1 MNILFKA
8 LNDQTR
14 REILE
19 LLQEKDMTAGEIAE
33 NFHMSFPSISHHL
46 DLLKQAKLV
55 IAEKEGQ
62 YVSYSLNTTVVD
74 EIMKWF
80 LQFKSNKILKS
91 IVWFIILIPGIY
103 LAFTW
108 SVMPDTIPL
117 HFDIK
122 GNADRYGNKKELLI
136 PVIILTALSLFVYFL
151 FSNIYRIDPKKYAA
165 ENKERLKRIGF
176 AIAVFMSSMNFLIIY
191 SGANGGSRFD
201 IGLVLGGVGLLFAI
215 IGNYMPNMKPN
226 YFAGFRLPWTLENPD
241 NWKKTHALAAKIW
254 FAGGLFI
261 AVVCL
266 LIPSIIAFIVFCT
279 VTLAMII
286 IPSVYSYRLFKKTKM
301 PNNHNQ

>member
-1 MNILFKA
+1 M
-8 LNDQTR
+8 
-14 REILE
+14 
-19 LLQEKDMTAGEIAE
+19 
-33 NFHMSFPSISHHL
+33 
-46 DLLKQAKLV
+46 
-55 IAEKEGQ
+55 
-62 YVSYSLNTTVVD
+62 
-74 EIMKWF
+74 
-80 LQFKSNKILKS
+80 NKILNKV
-91 IVWFIILIPGIY
+91 VWLVILVPGIY

-108 SVMPDTIPL
+108 SKIPETIPL

-122 GNADRYGNKKELLI
+122 GNADRYGAKKELLV
-136 PVIILTALSLFVYFL
+136 PVLILTVMSLFIYYLFL
-151 FSNIYRIDPKKYAA
+151 NIYRIDPKKYAA
-165 ENKERLKRIGF
+165 ENKERLQRIGF
-176 AIAVFMSSMNFLIIY
+176 AVAVFMSAMNCLIIY
-191 SGANGGSRFD
+191 SGAKGGSRFD
-201 IGLVLGGVGLLFAI
+201 ISLVLGGVGLLFAI

-266 LIPSIIAFIVFCT
+266 LIPSIIALIVFFT

-301 PNNHNQ
+301 QNNHNH